1 MSGWRGGRQKVAL
14 GAIGLGIVG
23 REALARLRE
32 ADLRGQAAFV
42 TGGSRGLGLLVAR
55 ELGRVGCRVAI
66 CARDEA
72 ELARAREDLE
82 GRGVEVLT
90 LVCDVGDREAVESA
104 VDWATGRFGGIDV
117 LVNNAGVIQVGPLAA
132 MTVEDFQHA
141 MDVIYWGAVYATL
154 AVLPQMRRRGAG
166 RIVNITS
173 VGGKVSVPHLLPY
186 AAAKFA
192 AVGLSE
198 GLRSELARDGIT
210 VTTIV
215 PGLLRTG
222 SGLNA
227 LFKGDQDRE
236 FGLFAS
242 VASLPIIS
250 MDAEN
255 AARQIVQAT
264 RRGEAERILGL
275 PANLIARLQGLLP
288 GLNADLMGLV
298 NRLLPTGGPESGT
311 ARGMEVHRR
320 TRSPLLD
327 GLTRWN
333 LDAARRFNE
342 HPGPTDV
349 AGRDVAGR
357 DVARERGTNAQ
368 ATRGQS
374 M

>member
-1 MSGWRGGRQKVAL
+1 MGGWRGDRQKVVLGAL
-14 GAIGLGIVG
+14 GLGLVG

-32 ADLRGQAAFV
+32 ADLRGEVAFV
-42 TGGSRGLGLLVAR
+42 TGGSRGLGLLIAR

-72 ELARAREDLE
+72 ELGRAGQDLE
-82 GRGVEVLT
+82 RRGVEVLT
-90 LVCDVGDREAVESA
+90 LVCDVGDREAVEEA
-104 VDWATGRFGGIDV
+104 VDRATRHFGRIDV
-117 LVNNAGVIQVGPLAA
+117 LVNNAGVIQVGPLGA
-132 MTVEDFQHA
+132 MTVEDFEHA

-154 AVLPQMRRRGAG
+154 AVLPQMRRRGTG
-166 RIVNITS
+166 RIVNVTS

-215 PGLLRTG
+215 PGLMRTG

-227 LFKGDQDRE
+227 LFKGNQDRE

-311 ARGMEVHRR
+311 ARGMDVHRR

-349 AGRDVAGR
+349 ADRGP
-357 DVARERGTNAQ
+357 ARERGRNAQ